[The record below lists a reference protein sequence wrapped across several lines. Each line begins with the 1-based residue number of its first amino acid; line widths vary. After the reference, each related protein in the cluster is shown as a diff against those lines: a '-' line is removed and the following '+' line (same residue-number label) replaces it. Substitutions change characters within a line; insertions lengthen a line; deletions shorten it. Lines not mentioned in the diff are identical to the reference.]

1 MLSGTPMRLVNVF
14 FIVLLL
20 LVLMV
25 LGNLYLTNHDLL
37 MREVVVFGESIKL
50 QSVIL
55 ITFLLGFLLN
65 VLYTGIMEV
74 VRLVRG
80 LNDSADTRLVK
91 RISERAQDARDLVA
105 HGLPREAREILEG
118 ILEQRKD
125 YIPARL
131 LLGEILLKGGGPEE
145 AVKVFESICR
155 DDRDQV
161 EARYQL
167 AEALMAVRNPEA
179 SAAVLKKLAADHPKK
194 ALRAWR
200 RLRAIHMEGRRWEE
214 ANEAHKKLLA
224 HFAAELTQGERA
236 QGSALA
242 YQVGIAK
249 VEADQFKDAAQIFQ
263 QVIKDEPDFVP
274 AYLSLGRCMILQ
286 DQEAQGLEI
295 WLEGFRKTGEGTFLQ
310 EVEDYFI
317 QLGRPEDG
325 LALLRRITATSK
337 HATTAKFFLGKML
350 YRLEILD
357 EALDLFQEVRSQVV
371 YSPILFFFMAKIHS
385 RRGRLDS
392 ALNEYRQLLRN
403 LGVLKLRYE
412 CAVCQHR
419 IQDYADRCESCG
431 SWNSN
436 HFMFKESDLPEG
448 PIRNES
454 GSWMAML

>member
-1 MLSGTPMRLVNVF
+1 MRLVNVF

-25 LGNLYLTNHDLL
+25 LGNLYLTNHELL
-37 MREVVVFGESIKL
+37 VREVVVFGESIKL

-65 VLYTGIMEV
+65 ILYTGIMEV
-74 VRLVRG
+74 IRLVRG

-91 RISERAQDARDLVA
+91 RISERLQDARDLVA
-105 HGLPREAREILEG
+105 HGLPREAKEILES

-125 YIPARL
+125 HIPARL
-131 LLGEILLKGGGPEE
+131 LLGEILIKTGSADE
-145 AVKVFESICR
+145 AVKLFESLREGHPEQI
-155 DDRDQV
+155 
-161 EARYQL
+161 EARYQF
-167 AEALMAVRNPEA
+167 AEALQAVRNPEA
-179 SAAVLKKLAADHPKK
+179 SVVVLKKLAADHPKK

-200 RLRAIHMEGRRWEE
+200 RLRALHMDAQRWEE
-214 ANEAHKKLLA
+214 AVEAHKKLLS
-224 HFAAELTQGERA
+224 HFAAEVTQGEKA

-242 YQVGIAK
+242 YQVGMSK
-249 VEADQFKDAAQIFQ
+249 VDSDQFKNAAQIFQ
-263 QVIKDEPDFVP
+263 QVLKDEPEFVP

-295 WLEGFRKTGEGTFLQ
+295 WQEGFRKTGEGTFLQ
-310 EVEDYFI
+310 EIEDYFI

-325 LALLRRITATSK
+325 LSLLRRIAATSK

-385 RRGRLDS
+385 RRARLDA

-412 CAVCQHR
+412 CAVCSHR
-419 IQDYADRCESCG
+419 TQDYVDRCEDCG
-431 SWNSN
+431 SWNSS

-448 PIRNES
+448 PIRGET

>member
-1 MLSGTPMRLVNVF
+1 MRLVNVF

-37 MREVVVFGESIKL
+37 VREVVMFGESIKL

-65 VLYTGIMEV
+65 VLYTGIMEII
-74 VRLVRG
+74 RLVRG

-91 RISERAQDARDLVA
+91 RISERMQDARNLVA
-105 HGLPREAREILEG
+105 HGLPREAKEILAS
-118 ILEQRKD
+118 ILEQRREH
-125 YIPARL
+125 IPARL
-131 LLGEILLKGGGPEE
+131 LLGDILLKTGSADE
-145 AVKVFESICR
+145 AVKLFKSLCGDEP
-155 DDRDQV
+155 DHV
-161 EARYQL
+161 EAHYQL
-167 AEALMAVRNPEA
+167 AEALMAVRNSDA
-179 SAAVLKKLAADHPKK
+179 SLAVLKKLAADQPKK

-200 RLRAIHMEGRRWEE
+200 RLRALHMEAQRWEE
-214 ANEAHKKLLA
+214 ALEAHKKLTTLFPNA
-224 HFAAELTQGERA
+224 LTPGEKA

-242 YQVGIAK
+242 YQVGMAK
-249 VEADQFKDAAQIFQ
+249 VEADQFKDAAQVFQ

-295 WLEGFRKTGEGTFLQ
+295 LLEGFRKTGEGTFLQ
-310 EVEDYFI
+310 ELEDYFI

-325 LALLRRITATSK
+325 LALMRRVAATSR
-337 HATTAKFFLGKML
+337 HSTTAKFFLGKML

-385 RRGRLDS
+385 RRARLDA

-403 LGVLKLRYE
+403 LGILKLRYE
-412 CAVCQHR
+412 CAVCGHR
-419 IQDYADRCESCG
+419 TQDFSDRCDSCG

-448 PIRNES
+448 PVRAES
-454 GSWMAML
+454 GGWMAML

>member
-1 MLSGTPMRLVNVF
+1 MRLVNVF

-37 MREVVVFGESIKL
+37 VREVVVFGETIKL

-65 VLYTGIMEV
+65 VLYTGIMEII
-74 VRLVRG
+74 RLVRG

-91 RISERAQDARDLVA
+91 RISERMQDARDLVA
-105 HGLPREAREILEG
+105 HGLPRQAKDILAG
-118 ILEQRKD
+118 ILEQRPVH
-125 YIPARL
+125 IPARI
-131 LLGEILLKGGGPEE
+131 LLGEILLKTGSADE
-145 AVKVFESICR
+145 AVKLFGALCE
-155 DDRDQV
+155 DEPDQI

-167 AEALMAVRNPEA
+167 AEALMAVRNPDA
-179 SAAVLKKLAADHPKK
+179 SLAALKKLAADHPKK

-200 RLRAIHMEGRRWEE
+200 RLRALHMEGHRWEE
-214 ANEAHKKLLA
+214 ALEAHKKLTV
-224 HFAAELTQGERA
+224 HFANELSQGETA
-236 QGSALA
+236 QGAALA
-242 YQVGIAK
+242 YQVGMAK

-295 WLEGFRKTGEGTFLQ
+295 LLEGFRKTGEGTFLQ
-310 EVEDYFI
+310 ELEDYFI

-325 LALLRRITATSK
+325 LALMRRVAATSR
-337 HATTAKFFLGKML
+337 HPTTAKFFLGKML

-385 RRGRLDS
+385 RRGRLDA

-403 LGVLKLRYE
+403 LGILKLRYE
-412 CAVCQHR
+412 CAVCGHR
-419 IQDYADRCESCG
+419 TQDFSDRCDSCG

-448 PIRNES
+448 PLRGES
-454 GSWMAML
+454 GSWAAMM

>member
-1 MLSGTPMRLVNVF
+1 MRLVNVF

-25 LGNLYLTNHDLL
+25 LGNLYLTNHELL
-37 MREVVVFGESIKL
+37 IREVVIFGESIKL

-55 ITFLLGFLLN
+55 VTFLLGFLLN

-91 RISERAQDARDLVA
+91 RISERMQDARDLVA
-105 HGLPREAREILEG
+105 HGLPREAREILES
-118 ILEQRKD
+118 ILEQRREH
-125 YIPARL
+125 IPARIL
-131 LLGEILLKGGGPEE
+131 MGDILLKTGSAEE
-145 AVKVFESICR
+145 AVKLFQAICQ
-155 DDRDQV
+155 DEPDQV

-167 AEALMAVRNPEA
+167 AEAMLAVRNPEA
-179 SAAVLKKLAADHPKK
+179 SAAVLKKLAGDHPKK

-200 RLRAIHMEGRRWEE
+200 RLRALHMEAHRWED
-214 ANEAHKKLLA
+214 AAEAHKKLLA
-224 HFAAELTQGERA
+224 HFLGELTQGEKA

-242 YQVGIAK
+242 YQVGMAK
-249 VEADQFKDAAQIFQ
+249 VDEDQFKDAAQIFQ

-310 EVEDYFI
+310 EIEDYFI

-385 RRGRLDS
+385 RRGRLDA

-403 LGVLKLRYE
+403 LGVLKMRFE
-412 CAVCQHR
+412 CAVCAHR
-419 IQDYADRCESCG
+419 TQDYVDRCDSCG
-431 SWNSN
+431 SWNSA
-436 HFMFKESDLPEG
+436 HFLFKESDLPEG
-448 PIRNES
+448 PVRTES

>member
-1 MLSGTPMRLVNVF
+1 MRLVNVF

-37 MREVVVFGESIKL
+37 VREVVVFGESIKL

-65 VLYTGIMEV
+65 VLYTGIMEII
-74 VRLVRG
+74 RLVRG

-91 RISERAQDARDLVA
+91 RISERMQDARDLVA
-105 HGLPREAREILEG
+105 HGLPRQAKVLLEG
-118 ILEQRKD
+118 ILEQRKEH
-125 YIPARL
+125 IPARI
-131 LLGEILLKGGGPEE
+131 LLGEILLKTGSAEE
-145 AVKVFESICR
+145 AVKLFETLCE
-155 DDRDQV
+155 DEPDQV

-167 AEALMAVRNPEA
+167 AEALMAVRNPDA
-179 SAAVLKKLAADHPKK
+179 SLAVLKKLAADHPKK

-200 RLRAIHMEGRRWEE
+200 RLRALHMESQRWED
-214 ANEAHKKLLA
+214 ALEAHKKLTAL
-224 HFAAELTQGERA
+224 FASELTQGEKA

-242 YQVGIAK
+242 YQVGMAK
-249 VEADQFKDAAQIFQ
+249 VETDQFKDAAQIFQ

-295 WLEGFRKTGEGTFLQ
+295 LLEGFRKTGEGAFLQ
-310 EVEDYFI
+310 ELEDYFI

-325 LALLRRITATSK
+325 LALMRRVAATSK

-385 RRGRLDS
+385 RRARLDA

-403 LGVLKLRYE
+403 LGILKLRYE
-412 CAVCQHR
+412 CAVCGHR
-419 IQDYADRCESCG
+419 TQDFNDRCDSCG
-431 SWNSN
+431 SWNST

-448 PIRNES
+448 PPRAES
-454 GSWMAML
+454 GSWMAMM

>member
-1 MLSGTPMRLVNVF
+1 MRLVNVF
-14 FIVLLL
+14 FFVLLAF
-20 LVLMV
+20 VLFV

-37 MREVVVFGESIKL
+37 VREVVIFGESIKI

-55 ITFLLGFLLN
+55 LAFLLGFLLN
-65 VLYTGIMEV
+65 ILYTGIMEV

-91 RISERAQDARDLVA
+91 RISERMQDARDLVA
-105 HGLPREAREILEG
+105 HGLPREAKGILES
-118 ILEQRKD
+118 ILEQRREH
-125 YIPARL
+125 IPARM
-131 LLGEILLKGGGPEE
+131 LLGEILIKTGSPEE
-145 AVKVFESICR
+145 AVKLYGAICA
-155 DDRDQV
+155 DEPDQV

-179 SAAVLKKLAADHPKK
+179 SVSVLNKLAADHPKK

-200 RLRAIHMEGRRWEE
+200 RLRALHMDAQRWEQAME
-214 ANEAHKKLLA
+214 AQKKLQS
-224 HFAAELTQGERA
+224 HFASDLTQGEKA
-236 QGSALA
+236 QGAALA
-242 YQVGIAK
+242 YQLGMAK
-249 VEADQFKDAAQIFQ
+249 VEEDQFKDAAQIFQ
-263 QVIKDEPDFVP
+263 QVLKDEPDFVP

-286 DQEAQGLEI
+286 DQEAQGIEI

-310 EVEDYFI
+310 ELEDYFI

-325 LALLRRITATSK
+325 LAVMRRVAATSK

-385 RRGRLDS
+385 RRARLDA

-412 CAVCQHR
+412 CAVCNHR
-419 IQDYADRCESCG
+419 TQDYTDRCESCG
-431 SWNSN
+431 SWNSS
-436 HFMFKESDLPEG
+436 HFLFKESDLPEG
-448 PIRNES
+448 PIRAES
-454 GSWMAML
+454 GSWLAMM

>member
-1 MLSGTPMRLVNVF
+1 MRLVNVF

-37 MREVVVFGESIKL
+37 IREVVVFGESIKL
-50 QSVIL
+50 QSLIL

-91 RISERAQDARDLVA
+91 RISERMQDARDLVA
-105 HGLPREAREILEG
+105 HGLPREAKEILEI
-118 ILEQRKD
+118 ILEQRKEH
-125 YIPARL
+125 IPARML
-131 LLGEILLKGGGPEE
+131 MGDILLKTGSPEE
-145 AVKVFESICR
+145 AVKLYQSVCTDEP
-155 DDRDQV
+155 DQV
-161 EARYQL
+161 EGRYQL
-167 AEALMAVRNPEA
+167 AEALMAVRNPDA
-179 SAAVLKKLAADHPKK
+179 SVTVLKKLAADHPKQ

-200 RLRAIHMEGRRWEE
+200 RLRAIHMEAQRWEE
-214 ANEAHKKLLA
+214 ATEAHKKLLS
-224 HFAAELTQGERA
+224 HFAAEMTQGEKA

-242 YQVGIAK
+242 FQVGLAK
-249 VEADQFKDAAQIFQ
+249 VEADQYKDAAQIFQ

>member
-1 MLSGTPMRLVNVF
+1 MRLVNVF

-37 MREVVVFGESIKL
+37 VREVVVFGESIKL
-50 QSVIL
+50 QSLIL
-55 ITFLLGFLLN
+55 VTFLLGFLLN

-74 VRLVRG
+74 IRLVRG

-91 RISERAQDARDLVA
+91 RISERMQDARDLVA
-105 HGLPREAREILEG
+105 HGLPREAKDILES
-118 ILEQRKD
+118 ILEQRREH
-125 YIPARL
+125 IPARI
-131 LLGEILLKGGGPEE
+131 LLGEILIKTGAADE
-145 AVKVFESICR
+145 AVKLFQTLCDEEPE
-155 DDRDQV
+155 QV

-167 AEALMAVRNPEA
+167 AEALVAVRNPDA
-179 SAAVLKKLAADHPKK
+179 SVVVLKKLAADHPKK

-200 RLRAIHMEGRRWEE
+200 RLRAIHMESQRWEE
-214 ANEAHKKLLA
+214 AAEAHKKLIA
-224 HFAAELTQGERA
+224 YFSAELTQGEKA
-236 QGSALA
+236 QGAALA
-242 YQVGIAK
+242 YQVGLAK
-249 VEADQFKDAAQIFQ
+249 VEADQFKDAAQVFQ

-310 EVEDYFI
+310 ELEDYFI

-325 LALLRRITATSK
+325 LALLRRIAATSK

-385 RRGRLDS
+385 RRARLDA

-412 CAVCQHR
+412 CAVCNQR
-419 IQDYADRCESCG
+419 TQDYTDRCESCG

-436 HFMFKESDLPEG
+436 HFLFKESDLPEG
-448 PIRNES
+448 PIRAES

>member
-1 MLSGTPMRLVNVF
+1 MRLVNVF

-37 MREVVVFGESIKL
+37 VREVVLFGESIKL

-74 VRLVRG
+74 IRLVRG

-91 RISERAQDARDLVA
+91 RISERMQDARDLVA
-105 HGLPREAREILEG
+105 HGLPREAKGILET
-118 ILEQRKD
+118 ILEQRKEHV
-125 YIPARL
+125 PARL
-131 LLGEILLKGGGPEE
+131 LLGEIFLKTGSADE
-145 AVKVFESICR
+145 AVNLFKSLC
-155 DDRDQV
+155 DDEPDQV
-161 EARYQL
+161 EAHYQL
-167 AEALMAVRNPEA
+167 AEALMAVRNSEA
-179 SAAVLKKLAADHPKK
+179 SLAVLKKLAADHPKK

-200 RLRAIHMEGRRWEE
+200 RLRALHMENQRWEE
-214 ANEAHKKLLA
+214 ALEAHKKLTTL
-224 HFAAELTQGERA
+224 FAGELTPGERA

-242 YQVGIAK
+242 YQVGMAK

-295 WLEGFRKTGEGTFLQ
+295 LLEGFRNTGEGTFLQ
-310 EVEDYFI
+310 ELEDYFI

-325 LALLRRITATSK
+325 LAVMRRVAATSR

-385 RRGRLDS
+385 RRARLDA

-403 LGVLKLRYE
+403 LGILKLRYE
-412 CAVCQHR
+412 CAVCGHR
-419 IQDYADRCESCG
+419 TQDFSDRCDSCG
-431 SWNSN
+431 SWNSS

-448 PIRNES
+448 PIRTES

>member
-1 MLSGTPMRLVNVF
+1 MRLVNVF

-37 MREVVVFGESIKL
+37 VREVVVFGESIKL

-55 ITFLLGFLLN
+55 VTFLLGFLLN

-74 VRLVRG
+74 IRLVRG

-91 RISERAQDARDLVA
+91 RISERMQDARDLVA
-105 HGLPREAREILEG
+105 HGLPREAKGILES
-118 ILEQRKD
+118 ILEQRREH
-125 YIPARL
+125 IPAR
-131 LLGEILLKGGGPEE
+131 ILLSDILIKTGSADA
-145 AVKVFESICR
+145 AVKLLQALCEEEP
-155 DDRDQV
+155 DQI

-167 AEALMAVRNPEA
+167 AEAFMATRNPEA
-179 SAAVLKKLAADHPKK
+179 AVAGLKKLAADQPKK

-200 RLRAIHMEGRRWEE
+200 RLRALHMEAQRWEE
-214 ANEAHKKLLA
+214 AAEAHKKLVT
-224 HFAAELTQGERA
+224 HFASELTQGEKA
-236 QGSALA
+236 QGAALA
-242 YQVGIAK
+242 YQVGMTK
-249 VEADQFKDAAQIFQ
+249 VETDQFKDAAQIFQ

-295 WLEGFRKTGEGTFLQ
+295 LIEGFRKTGEGTFLQ
-310 EVEDYFI
+310 EMEDYFI

-325 LALLRRITATSK
+325 LALMRRVAATSQ

-385 RRGRLDS
+385 RRARLDA

-403 LGVLKLRYE
+403 LGILKQRYE
-412 CAVCQHR
+412 CAVCGHR
-419 IQDYADRCESCG
+419 TQDYADRCDSCG
-431 SWNSN
+431 SWNSH

-448 PIRNES
+448 PVRNES

>member
-1 MLSGTPMRLVNVF
+1 MRLVNVF

-37 MREVVVFGESIKL
+37 LRHVVVFGESIKL
-50 QSVIL
+50 QSLIL

-91 RISERAQDARDLVA
+91 RISERMQDARDLVA
-105 HGLPREAREILEG
+105 HGLPREAKEILEI
-118 ILEQRKD
+118 ILEQRKEH
-125 YIPARL
+125 IPARML
-131 LLGEILLKGGGPEE
+131 MGDILLKTGSPEE
-145 AVKVFESICR
+145 AVKLYQSVCTDEP
-155 DDRDQV
+155 DQV
-161 EARYQL
+161 EGRYQL
-167 AEALMAVRNPEA
+167 AEALMAVRNPDA
-179 SAAVLKKLAADHPKK
+179 SVTVLKKLAADHPKQ

-200 RLRAIHMEGRRWEE
+200 RLRAIHMEAQRWEE
-214 ANEAHKKLLA
+214 ATEAHKKLLS
-224 HFAAELTQGERA
+224 HFAAEMTQGEKA

-242 YQVGIAK
+242 FQVGLAK
-249 VEADQFKDAAQIFQ
+249 VEADQYKDAAQIFQ

>member
-1 MLSGTPMRLVNVF
+1 MRLVNVF

-37 MREVVVFGESIKL
+37 VREVVLFGESIKL

-74 VRLVRG
+74 IRLVRG

-91 RISERAQDARDLVA
+91 RISERMQDARDLVA
-105 HGLPREAREILEG
+105 HGLPREAKEILES
-118 ILEQRKD
+118 ILEQRREH
-125 YIPARL
+125 IPARL
-131 LLGEILLKGGGPEE
+131 LLGDILIKTGSADE
-145 AVKVFESICR
+145 AVKLFQALCE
-155 DDRDQV
+155 DEPDQV

-167 AEALMAVRNPEA
+167 AEALMAVRNPDA
-179 SAAVLKKLAADHPKK
+179 SVTVLKKLASDHPKK

-200 RLRAIHMEGRRWEE
+200 RLRAIHMEAQRWEE
-214 ANEAHKKLLA
+214 AVEAQKKLMSN
-224 HFAAELTQGERA
+224 FAGDLTQGEKA
-236 QGSALA
+236 QGAALA
-242 YQVGIAK
+242 YQMGMAK

-263 QVIKDEPDFVP
+263 QVLKDEPDFVP

-295 WLEGFRKTGEGTFLQ
+295 LIEGFRKTGDGTFLQ
-310 EVEDYFI
+310 EMEDYFI

-325 LALLRRITATSK
+325 LALMRRVAATSQ

-357 EALDLFQEVRSQVV
+357 EALELFQEVRSQVV

-385 RRGRLDS
+385 RRGRLDA

-403 LGVLKLRYE
+403 LGILKLRFE
-412 CAVCQHR
+412 CAVCGNR
-419 IQDYADRCESCG
+419 TQDYSDRCDSCG
-431 SWNSN
+431 SWNSS

-448 PIRNES
+448 PLRAES
-454 GSWMAML
+454 GSWLAML

>member
-1 MLSGTPMRLVNVF
+1 MRLVNVF

-37 MREVVVFGESIKL
+37 IREVVIFGERIKL

-55 ITFLLGFLLN
+55 VTFLLGFLLN

-91 RISERAQDARDLVA
+91 RISERMQDARDLVA
-105 HGLPREAREILEG
+105 HGLPREAREILES
-118 ILEQRKD
+118 ILEQRREH
-125 YIPARL
+125 IPARIL
-131 LLGEILLKGGGPEE
+131 MGDILLKTGSAEE
-145 AVKVFESICR
+145 AVKLFQAICQ
-155 DDRDQV
+155 DEPDQV

-167 AEALMAVRNPEA
+167 AEALLAVRNPEA
-179 SAAVLKKLAADHPKK
+179 SAAVLKKLAGDHPKK

-200 RLRAIHMEGRRWEE
+200 RLRALHMDAHRWEE
-214 ANEAHKKLLA
+214 AVEAHKKLLA
-224 HFAAELTQGERA
+224 HFMGELTQGEKA

-242 YQVGIAK
+242 YQVGMAK
-249 VEADQFKDAAQIFQ
+249 VDEDQFKDAAQIFQ

-310 EVEDYFI
+310 EIEDYFI

-385 RRGRLDS
+385 RRGRLDA

-403 LGVLKLRYE
+403 LGVLKMRFE
-412 CAVCQHR
+412 CAVCAHR
-419 IQDYADRCESCG
+419 TQDYVDRCDSCG
-431 SWNSN
+431 SWNSA
-436 HFMFKESDLPEG
+436 HFLFKETDLPEG
-448 PIRNES
+448 PVRNES

>member
-1 MLSGTPMRLVNVF
+1 
-14 FIVLLL
+14 
-20 LVLMV
+20 
-25 LGNLYLTNHDLL
+25 
-37 MREVVVFGESIKL
+37 VVFGETIKL

-74 VRLVRG
+74 IRLVRG

-91 RISERAQDARDLVA
+91 RISERMQDARDLVA
-105 HGLPREAREILEG
+105 HGLPRQAKVVLEG
-118 ILEQRKD
+118 ILEQRREH
-125 YIPARL
+125 IPARI
-131 LLGEILLKGGGPEE
+131 LLGEVLLKTGSADE
-145 AVKVFESICR
+145 AVKLFESLCEEEP
-155 DDRDQV
+155 DQV

-167 AEALMAVRNPEA
+167 AEALMAVRNSDA
-179 SAAVLKKLAADHPKK
+179 SLAVLKKLAADQPKK

-200 RLRAIHMEGRRWEE
+200 RLRALHMEGQRWEE
-214 ANEAHKKLLA
+214 ALEAHKKLTAL
-224 HFAAELTQGERA
+224 FANELTQGEKA

-242 YQVGIAK
+242 YQVGMAK
-249 VEADQFKDAAQIFQ
+249 VEADQFKDATQIFQ

-295 WLEGFRKTGEGTFLQ
+295 LLEGFRKTGEGAFLQ
-310 EVEDYFI
+310 ELEDYFI

-325 LALLRRITATSK
+325 LALMRRVAATSR

-385 RRGRLDS
+385 RRARLDA

-403 LGVLKLRYE
+403 LGILKLRYE
-412 CAVCQHR
+412 CAVCGHR
-419 IQDYADRCESCG
+419 TQDFSDRCDSCG
-431 SWNSN
+431 SWNST

-448 PIRNES
+448 PIRAES
-454 GSWMAML
+454 GSWAAMM

>member
-1 MLSGTPMRLVNVF
+1 MRLVNVF

-37 MREVVVFGESIKL
+37 MREVVLFGESIKL

-55 ITFLLGFLLN
+55 VTFLLGFLLN

-74 VRLVRG
+74 IRLVRG

-91 RISERAQDARDLVA
+91 RISERMKDARDLVA
-105 HGLPREAREILEG
+105 HGLPREAKEILG
-118 ILEQRKD
+118 SILEQRKEH
-125 YIPARL
+125 IPARI
-131 LLGEILLKGGGPEE
+131 LLGEILLKTGSADE
-145 AVKVFESICR
+145 AVKLFESLCE
-155 DDRDQV
+155 DEPDQI

-167 AEALMAVRNPEA
+167 AEALMAVRNPD
-179 SAAVLKKLAADHPKK
+179 AALVVLNKLAADQPKK

-200 RLRAIHMEGRRWEE
+200 RLRAIHMEGQRWEE
-214 ANEAHKKLLA
+214 ALEAHKKLMTL
-224 HFAAELTQGERA
+224 FANELTQGEKA

-242 YQVGIAK
+242 YQVGMAK
-249 VEADQFKDAAQIFQ
+249 VEADHFKDAAQIFQ

-295 WLEGFRKTGEGTFLQ
+295 LMEGFRKTGEGTFLQ
-310 EVEDYFI
+310 ELEDYFI

-325 LALLRRITATSK
+325 LALMRRVAATSK

-385 RRGRLDS
+385 RRARLDA

-403 LGVLKLRYE
+403 LGILKLRYE
-412 CAVCQHR
+412 CSVCGHR
-419 IQDYADRCESCG
+419 TQDFSDRCDSCG

-448 PIRNES
+448 PIRAES
-454 GSWMAML
+454 GGWMAML

>member
-1 MLSGTPMRLVNVF
+1 MRLVNVF
-14 FIVLLL
+14 FFVLLAF
-20 LVLMV
+20 VLFV

-37 MREVVVFGESIKL
+37 VREVVIFGESIKI

-55 ITFLLGFLLN
+55 LAFLLGFLLN
-65 VLYTGIMEV
+65 ILYTGIMEV

-91 RISERAQDARDLVA
+91 RISERMQDARDLVA
-105 HGLPREAREILEG
+105 HGLPREAKGILES
-118 ILEQRKD
+118 ILEQRREH
-125 YIPARL
+125 IPARM
-131 LLGEILLKGGGPEE
+131 LLGEILIKTGSPEE
-145 AVKVFESICR
+145 AVKLYGAICA
-155 DDRDQV
+155 DEPDQV

-179 SAAVLKKLAADHPKK
+179 SVSVLNKLAADHPKK

-200 RLRAIHMEGRRWEE
+200 RLRALHMDAQRWEQAME
-214 ANEAHKKLLA
+214 AQKKLQS
-224 HFAAELTQGERA
+224 HFASDLTQGEKA
-236 QGSALA
+236 QGAALA
-242 YQVGIAK
+242 YQLGMAK

-263 QVIKDEPDFVP
+263 QVLKDEPDFVP

-286 DQEAQGLEI
+286 DQEAQGIEI

-310 EVEDYFI
+310 ELEDYFI

-325 LALLRRITATSK
+325 LAVMRRVAATSK

-385 RRGRLDS
+385 RRARLDA

-412 CAVCQHR
+412 CAVCNHR
-419 IQDYADRCESCG
+419 TQDYTDRCESCG
-431 SWNSN
+431 SWNSS
-436 HFMFKESDLPEG
+436 HFLFKESDLPEG
-448 PIRNES
+448 PIRAES
-454 GSWMAML
+454 GSWLAMM

>member
-1 MLSGTPMRLVNVF
+1 MRLVNVF

-37 MREVVVFGESIKL
+37 VQEVNLFGESIKL

-65 VLYTGIMEV
+65 VLYTGIMEII
-74 VRLVRG
+74 RLVRG

-91 RISERAQDARDLVA
+91 RISERMQDARDLVA
-105 HGLPREAREILEG
+105 HGLPREAKEILAS
-118 ILEQRKD
+118 ILEQRREH
-125 YIPARL
+125 IPARL
-131 LLGEILLKGGGPEE
+131 LLGEILLKTGSADE
-145 AVKVFESICR
+145 AVKLFKSLCE
-155 DDRDQV
+155 DEPDQV
-161 EARYQL
+161 EAHYQL
-167 AEALMAVRNPEA
+167 AEALMAVRNSDA
-179 SAAVLKKLAADHPKK
+179 SLAVLKKLAADHPKQ

-200 RLRAIHMEGRRWEE
+200 RLRAMHMEAQRWEE
-214 ANEAHKKLLA
+214 ALEAHKKLTAL
-224 HFAAELTQGERA
+224 FPNELTLGERA

-242 YQVGIAK
+242 YQVGMAK

-295 WLEGFRKTGEGTFLQ
+295 LLEGFRKTGEGTFLQ
-310 EVEDYFI
+310 ELEDYFI

-325 LALLRRITATSK
+325 LALMRRVAATSR
-337 HATTAKFFLGKML
+337 HSTTAKFFLGKML
-350 YRLEILD
+350 YRLEILE

-385 RRGRLDS
+385 RRGRLEA

-403 LGVLKLRYE
+403 LGILKLRYE
-412 CAVCQHR
+412 CAVCGHR
-419 IQDYADRCESCG
+419 TQDFSDRCDSCG

-448 PIRNES
+448 PIRAES

>member
-1 MLSGTPMRLVNVF
+1 MRLVNVF

-37 MREVVVFGESIKL
+37 IREVVVFGESIKL

-91 RISERAQDARDLVA
+91 RISERMQDARDLVA
-105 HGLPREAREILEG
+105 HGLPREAKEILET
-118 ILEQRKD
+118 ILEQRKEH
-125 YIPARL
+125 IPARML
-131 LLGEILLKGGGPEE
+131 MGEILIKTGSPEE
-145 AVKVFESICR
+145 AVKLYQTLCE
-155 DDRDQV
+155 DEPDQV

-167 AEALMAVRNPEA
+167 AEALMAIRNTEA
-179 SAAVLKKLAADHPKK
+179 SAAVLQKLAGDHPKK

-200 RLRAIHMEGRRWEE
+200 RLRALHLDAQRWEE
-214 ANEAHKKLLA
+214 ASEAHKKLLA
-224 HFAAELTQGERA
+224 HFAGEMTQAEKA
-236 QGSALA
+236 QGAALA
-242 YQVGIAK
+242 YQVGMGK
-249 VEADQFKDAAQIFQ
+249 VERDQFKEAAQVFQ

-310 EVEDYFI
+310 EIEDYFI

-325 LALLRRITATSK
+325 LALMRRVAATSR

-385 RRGRLDS
+385 RRARLDA

-403 LGVLKLRYE
+403 LGVLKLRFE
-412 CAVCQHR
+412 CAVCAHKT
-419 IQDYADRCESCG
+419 QDYGDRCENCG
-431 SWNSN
+431 SWNSS
-436 HFMFKESDLPEG
+436 HFLFKESDLPEG

-454 GSWMAML
+454 GSWLAMM

>member
-1 MLSGTPMRLVNVF
+1 MRLVNVF

-37 MREVVVFGESIKL
+37 VQEVNLFGESIKL

-65 VLYTGIMEV
+65 VLYTGIMEII
-74 VRLVRG
+74 RLVRG

-91 RISERAQDARDLVA
+91 RISERMQEARDLMA
-105 HGLPREAREILEG
+105 HGLPREAKEILAG
-118 ILEQRKD
+118 ILEQRREH
-125 YIPARL
+125 IPARL
-131 LLGEILLKGGGPEE
+131 LMGEILLKTGSADE
-145 AVKVFESICR
+145 AVKLFKALCE
-155 DDRDQV
+155 DEHEQV
-161 EARYQL
+161 EAHYQL
-167 AEALMAVRNPEA
+167 AEALVAVRNSDA
-179 SAAVLKKLAADHPKK
+179 ALAVLKKLAADQPKK

-200 RLRAIHMEGRRWEE
+200 RLRAMHMEGQRWEE
-214 ANEAHKKLLA
+214 ALEAHKKLTTL
-224 HFAAELTQGERA
+224 FASELTPGERA

-242 YQVGIAK
+242 YQVGMTK
-249 VEADQFKDAAQIFQ
+249 VEADQFKDAAQVFQ
-263 QVIKDEPDFVP
+263 QVIKEEPDFVP
-274 AYLSLGRCMILQ
+274 AYLSLGRCMVLH

-295 WLEGFRKTGEGTFLQ
+295 LLEGFRKTGEGTFLQ
-310 EVEDYFI
+310 EIEDYFI

-325 LALLRRITATSK
+325 LALMRRVAATSR

-357 EALDLFQEVRSQVV
+357 EALELFQEVRSQVV

-385 RRGRLDS
+385 RRARLDA

-403 LGVLKLRYE
+403 LGILKLRYE
-412 CAVCQHR
+412 CAVCGHR
-419 IQDYADRCESCG
+419 TQDYSDRCDSCG
-431 SWNSN
+431 SWNSG

-448 PIRNES
+448 PVRAES

>member
-1 MLSGTPMRLVNVF
+1 MRLVNVF
-14 FIVLLL
+14 FFVLLAF
-20 LVLMV
+20 VLFV

-37 MREVVVFGESIKL
+37 IREVVIFGESIKI

-55 ITFLLGFLLN
+55 LAFLLGFLLN
-65 VLYTGIMEV
+65 VLYTGIMEL

-91 RISERAQDARDLVA
+91 RISERMQDARDLIA
-105 HGLPREAREILEG
+105 HGLPREAKEILETV
-118 ILEQRKD
+118 LEQRKSH
-125 YIPARL
+125 IPARI
-131 LLGEILLKGGGPEE
+131 LLGDILMKTGSPEE
-145 AVKVFESICR
+145 AVKVFESICH
-155 DDRDQV
+155 DDPDQV

-167 AEALMAVRNPEA
+167 AEALLGVRNPEA
-179 SAAVLKKLAADHPKK
+179 SAAVLKKLASDHPKK
-194 ALRAWR
+194 ALRALR
-200 RLRAIHMEGRRWEE
+200 RLRALHMEAQRWEE
-214 ANEAHKKLLA
+214 AVEAHKKLLA
-224 HFAAELTQGERA
+224 NFAGELTQGERA
-236 QGSALA
+236 QGTALT
-242 YQVGIAK
+242 YQVGLAK
-249 VEADQFKDAAQIFQ
+249 VDADQFKDAAQVFQ

-295 WLEGFRKTGEGTFLQ
+295 WIEGFRKTGEGTFLQ
-310 EVEDYFI
+310 ELEDYFI

-325 LALLRRITATSK
+325 LALMRRVAATSK

-385 RRGRLDS
+385 RRARLDA

-403 LGVLKLRYE
+403 LGVLKMRFE
-412 CAVCQHR
+412 CAVCTHR
-419 IQDYADRCESCG
+419 TQDYSDRCDSCG
-431 SWNSN
+431 SWNSS
-436 HFMFKESDLPEG
+436 HFLFKESDLPEG
-448 PIRNES
+448 PVRNES

>member
-1 MLSGTPMRLVNVF
+1 MRLVNVF

-25 LGNLYLTNHDLL
+25 LGNLYLTNHELL
-37 MREVVVFGESIKL
+37 VREVVVFGESIKL

-65 VLYTGIMEV
+65 VLYTGIMEII
-74 VRLVRG
+74 RLVRG

-91 RISERAQDARDLVA
+91 RISERMQDARDLVA
-105 HGLPREAREILEG
+105 HGLPREAKDILG
-118 ILEQRKD
+118 SILEQRREH
-125 YIPARL
+125 IPARI
-131 LLGEILLKGGGPEE
+131 LLGEILIKTGSADE
-145 AVKVFESICR
+145 AVKLFESLCE
-155 DDRDQV
+155 DEPDQV

-167 AEALMAVRNPEA
+167 AEALMAVRNPDA
-179 SAAVLKKLAADHPKK
+179 ALAVLKKLSADHPKK

-200 RLRAIHMEGRRWEE
+200 RLRAIHMEAQRWEE
-214 ANEAHKKLLA
+214 ALEAHKKLTSL
-224 HFAAELTQGERA
+224 FTNELTQGEKA

-242 YQVGIAK
+242 YQVGMAK

-286 DQEAQGLEI
+286 DQETQGLEI
-295 WLEGFRKTGEGTFLQ
+295 LLEGFRKTGEGTFLQ
-310 EVEDYFI
+310 ELEDYFI

-325 LALLRRITATSK
+325 LALMRRVAATSR

-385 RRGRLDS
+385 RRARLDA

-403 LGVLKLRYE
+403 LGILKLRYE
-412 CAVCQHR
+412 CAVCGHR
-419 IQDYADRCESCG
+419 AQDFSDRCDSCG

-454 GSWMAML
+454 GSWMAMM

>member
-1 MLSGTPMRLVNVF
+1 MRLVNVF

-37 MREVVVFGESIKL
+37 IRDVVVFGESIKL
-50 QSVIL
+50 QSLIL

-91 RISERAQDARDLVA
+91 RISERMQDARDLVA
-105 HGLPREAREILEG
+105 HGLPREAKEILEI
-118 ILEQRKD
+118 ILEQRKEH
-125 YIPARL
+125 IPARML
-131 LLGEILLKGGGPEE
+131 MGDILLKTGSPEE
-145 AVKVFESICR
+145 AVKLYQSVCTDEP
-155 DDRDQV
+155 DQV
-161 EARYQL
+161 EGRYQL
-167 AEALMAVRNPEA
+167 AEALMAVRNPDA
-179 SAAVLKKLAADHPKK
+179 SVTVLKKLAADHPKQ

-200 RLRAIHMEGRRWEE
+200 RLRAIHMEAQRWEE
-214 ANEAHKKLLA
+214 ATEAHKKLLS
-224 HFAAELTQGERA
+224 HFAAEMTQGEKA

-242 YQVGIAK
+242 FQVGLAK
-249 VEADQFKDAAQIFQ
+249 VEADQYKDAAQIFQ